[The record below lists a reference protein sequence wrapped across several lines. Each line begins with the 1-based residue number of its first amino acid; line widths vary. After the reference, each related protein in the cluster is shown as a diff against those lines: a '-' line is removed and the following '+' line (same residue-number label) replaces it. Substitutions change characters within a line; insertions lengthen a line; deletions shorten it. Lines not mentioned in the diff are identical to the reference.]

1 MSAPAAQHAQDDQ
14 HTRHVPAPARAP
26 RAALVLT
33 SWAFVLAIV
42 LLAVAVLAGQAA
54 FVALRGQ
61 GTSWFDSLVE
71 SLDGLRPEAW
81 VGVVG
86 AVLAL
91 VGLWFLWQA
100 IRPRP
105 RTTRRVS
112 AASGIHLRAAD
123 IGRWVDATA
132 RDVPGVLGASTSV
145 TRRAVRVTVRTTGS
159 PDILDDVRDEVAR
172 QLGALEQ
179 PPALTVLASDGG
191 RP

>member
-1 MSAPAAQHAQDDQ
+1 MSATAAQ
-14 HTRHVPAPARAP
+14 HTRHVPAPARPP

-33 SWAFVLAIV
+33 SWAFVLAIA
-42 LLAVAVLAGQAA
+42 LLAVAVLAGQAS

-61 GTSWFDSLVE
+61 GTSWFDSLVD

-86 AVLAL
+86 ALLAL
-91 VGLWFLWQA
+91 IGLWFLWQA

-112 AASGIHLRAAD
+112 AASGIHLRSGD
-123 IGRWVDATA
+123 IARWVDATA

-159 PDILDDVRDEVAR
+159 PDILSDVRDEVSR
-172 QLGALEQ
+172 QLGALDQ
-179 PPALTVLASDGG
+179 PPALTVVPRDGG
-191 RP
+191 RS